1 MKAQM
6 PPICAFFCVFERE
19 NVAKSDQKEKWFFMK
34 KKVGIGVAVL
44 LFVAFL
50 FSFTVLASSARDES
64 AFTGRPT
71 AEPSLDCPRILTP
84 SNLLTP
90 RITTLPAIPSI
101 YGTAERAKVCDCE
114 NSGCGHFEHRAPDE
128 VIECP
133 WLALEMLMEG
143 NWRFAT
149 DELMPRDTNLTDRW
163 INATGQW
170 PFAAIVT
177 CSDSRVA
184 PEIYFDQKVGDLFVV
199 RNAGNIADSTAL
211 GSLEFAVEFLG
222 APLVVVVGHTEC
234 GAVINAH
241 AGATGLADNL
251 QGVLDHVMGNIEDSE
266 CADSAK
272 TDNVFAVVEQIRA
285 NPVIE
290 RMGAVVVGAIFD
302 IASGRVILLDDALC
316 CA

>member
-1 MKAQM
+1 M
-6 PPICAFFCVFERE
+6 R
-19 NVAKSDQKEKWFFMK
+19 
-34 KKVGIGVAVL
+34 KKVGIGIAILAFATL
-44 LFVAFL
+44 LFSL
-50 FSFTVLASSARDES
+50 TVFASPAGDDSIFA
-64 AFTGRPT
+64 GRPT
-71 AEPSLDCPRILTP
+71 AESPRDSPHMPLP
-84 SNLLTP
+84 VNLLTS
-90 RITTLPAIPSI
+90 RITALPAIPNI
-101 YGTAERAKVCDCE
+101 HGTIRVSDECACE
-114 NSGCGHFEHRAPDE
+114 GSSCESFEHRAPDE
-128 VIECP
+128 IIGCP
-133 WLALEMLMEG
+133 WVALEMLMDG
-143 NWRFAT
+143 NWRFVT
-149 DELMPRDTNLTDRW
+149 NELMPRDTNLTDRW

-177 CSDSRVA
+177 CADSRVS

-251 QGVLDHVMGNIEDSE
+251 QGVLDHVMGNIEGSE

-272 TDNVFAVVEQIRA
+272 VDNVLAVVEQIRA
-285 NPVIE
+285 NLVIE

-302 IASGRVILLDDALC
+302 IASGRVIILDGAFC